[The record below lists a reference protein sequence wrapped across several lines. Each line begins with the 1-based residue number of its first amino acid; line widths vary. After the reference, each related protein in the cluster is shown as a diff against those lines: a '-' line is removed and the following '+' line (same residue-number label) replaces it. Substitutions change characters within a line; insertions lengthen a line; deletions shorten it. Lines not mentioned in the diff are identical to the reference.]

1 MRYAIRCNTTRL
13 TVDERFKCVAEDWLA
28 GSNLVRSSLI
38 IRNGDEFMLLHRL
51 EARLGAFERELLQQF
66 GVRKLAVDVSDDSVV

>member
-1 MRYAIRCNTTRL
+1 
-13 TVDERFKCVAEDWLA
+13 
-28 GSNLVRSSLI
+28 
-38 IRNGDEFMLLHRL
+38 MLLHRL